1 MGLVWLWFMSFNVHV
16 CVPVY
21 LENYCGVS
29 CIGTCWLLGGA
40 WFQCRCG
47 DFWVGSCL
55 LMLSGVKSSQMFYGF
70 GVKSPASSF
79 QSFSYNSLKTPFDE
93 IGLPF
98 LFLGVLCQ
106 HCCFVEVV
114 QPSDGLLMNLWMR
127 MSSPLP
133 ISLPSLDC
141 PISCLFYNS

>member
-1 MGLVWLWFMSFNVHV
+1 MKCPVVNLRGLSMGLVWLWFMSFNVHV

-55 LMLSGVKSSQMFYGF
+55 LMLSGVKSSQMF
-70 GVKSPASSF
+70 
-79 QSFSYNSLKTPFDE
+79 TPFLLVWTE
-93 IGLPF
+93 QLKNSKEVGIIIII
-98 LFLGVLCQ
+98 VLINTNQ
-106 HCCFVEVV
+106 I
-114 QPSDGLLMNLWMR
+114 LLK
-127 MSSPLP
+127 SSGTSFFGDLV
-133 ISLPSLDC
+133 L
-141 PISCLFYNS
+141 